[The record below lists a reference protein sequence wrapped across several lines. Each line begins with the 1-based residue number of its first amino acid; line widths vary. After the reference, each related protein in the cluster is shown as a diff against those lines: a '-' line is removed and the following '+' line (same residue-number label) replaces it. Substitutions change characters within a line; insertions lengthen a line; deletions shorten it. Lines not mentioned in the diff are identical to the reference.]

1 MFMAC
6 TGGILVARSED
17 PPVVLMTAAQKL
29 GASVAVGLGVRRG
42 LLSPLALGV
51 AGFDALSG
59 LACARLLAPP
69 VVTTALAAGPEAT
82 PRRSL
87 LLAGGGIRVA
97 YQAGVLVAL
106 EEAGLRFHHA
116 DGTSG
121 GTFNLAMLLSGV
133 HRRRRATAGGR

>member
-1 MFMAC
+1 MADAVQLERTLLRGIGAITTATGVLQAAAPQATLGPLKADDSPTVRHFFGTVGMFMAC

-59 LACARLLAPP
+59 LLALDYWRRL
-69 VVTTALAAGPEAT
+69 
-82 PRRSL
+82 S
-87 LLAGGGIRVA
+87 
-97 YQAGVLVAL
+97 
-106 EEAGLRFHHA
+106 
-116 DGTSG
+116 
-121 GTFNLAMLLSGV
+121 
-133 HRRRRATAGGR
+133 